1 MSQVKRYGMVI
12 GVKEGKIEEYKKLQA
27 DMGPDGLKMIR
38 EWNIHNY
45 SIYLGE
51 LEDGRFYLF
60 SYFEY
65 TGDDFDSDLKKMA
78 ADPTTQKWWDV
89 CTPCQQPIE
98 FRGKEEWWMN
108 MEEIFHCE

>member
-12 GVKEGKIEEYKKLQA
+12 SVKEEKIEEYKKLQS
-27 DMGPDGLKMIR
+27 DVWPDRLRMIKG
-38 EWNIHNY
+38 WNIRNY

-51 LEDGRFYLF
+51 LEDGKFYLF

-65 TGDDFDSDLKKMA
+65 RGDDFDADLKKMA

-89 CTPCQQPIE
+89 CMPCLRPIE
-98 FRGKEEWWMN
+98 FRAEGEWWMN
-108 MEEIFHCE
+108 MEEVFHCE

>member
-12 GVKEGKIEEYKKLQA
+12 SIKEDKIEEYKKLQVDVGA
-27 DMGPDGLKMIR
+27 DRLRMMKG
-38 EWNIHNY
+38 WNIRNY

-65 TGDDFDSDLKKMA
+65 LGDDFDADLKKMA
-78 ADPTTQKWWDV
+78 ADPATQKWWDV
-89 CTPCQQPIE
+89 CMPCLRPIE
-98 FRGKEEWWMN
+98 FRDAGEWWMN
-108 MEEIFHCE
+108 MEEVFHCE